1 MIDTVSGDERETG
14 ECRRRCRRY
23 ERPAGVTIAEM
34 HLPRVRVVVC
44 NPDCMHVRV
53 RQEPL
58 TAPELRAPEVETSYL
73 AVDKVHGALV
83 RRLVRG

>member
-1 MIDTVSGDERETG
+1 MIDSVRGDERETG